1 MASNISAIGVITSI
15 LLVTSLYYSSI
26 NIGPQ
31 NLAAGQQ
38 DNLPKVPAIKIISPE
53 DGQLVAA
60 SPSNMTNGTNADSYN
75 STLVVTGSATDDAN
89 SPCEVS
95 VLLNDVRPY
104 QPATPQGTS
113 GKDDYSNWQFL
124 ITPEY
129 STIKQGANKIT
140 AKLSCLKSPTNL
152 TKWYSVNVSGGTQEQ
167 ILGQEQQLEKQKLEQ
182 QRIGQLAL
190 REIQLEKQREQQ
202 MIERAK
208 VNAAKI
214 NQTEMFVTIESH
226 VDDQLA
232 PIGPLTISGMSS
244 DDSTTDCDVYLDWND
259 LKPFQKAKPIAINN
273 SNNNTNLVNTVPRDD
288 FSNWTYTFT
297 KDYHEIANGTNELTA
312 KLSCLAYP
320 NNYTKFSSVNI
331 TGAPQEQILQLK
343 QQDQLRQQQM
353 IERAKVNAAKINQ
366 TEMFVTIESHKPG
379 QHVPMDSNLTISG
392 TSSDAASTDC
402 DVSVVLNSETP
413 YQRASPIDDS
423 GTNNYSNWT
432 FTFTPSYG
440 VPKEGENEMTS
451 RISCLAYP
459 NNYTKF
465 SSVNITGAPQEQ
477 ILQLKQQDQLR
488 QQQMIE
494 RAKVNAAKINQ
505 TEMFVTIES
514 HKPGQHVPMDSN
526 LTISGTSSDAASTDC
541 DVSVVLNSE
550 TPYQRASPIDD
561 SGTNNYSNWTFTF
574 TPSYGVP
581 KEGENEMTSRI
592 SCLAYP
598 NNYTKFSSVNITG
611 EPQNSFSSQPQ
622 QAGPQPLLQHEGRQT
637 NPNSYTTYSLAIPLN
652 KFDSKQ
658 Y

>member
-1 MASNISAIGVITSI
+1 LASNISGNGVITSI

-60 SPSNMTNGTNADSYN
+60 SLSNMTNGTNADSYN

-152 TKWYSVNVSGGTQEQ
+152 TKWYSVNVTGGTQEQ

-226 VDDQLA
+226 AEDQLA

-465 SSVNITGAPQEQ
+465 SSVNITG
-477 ILQLKQQDQLR
+477 
-488 QQQMIE
+488 
-494 RAKVNAAKINQ
+494 V
-505 TEMFVTIES
+505 
-514 HKPGQHVPMDSN
+514 
-526 LTISGTSSDAASTDC
+526 
-541 DVSVVLNSE
+541 
-550 TPYQRASPIDD
+550 
-561 SGTNNYSNWTFTF
+561 
-574 TPSYGVP
+574 
-581 KEGENEMTSRI
+581 
-592 SCLAYP
+592 
-598 NNYTKFSSVNITG
+598 
-611 EPQNSFSSQPQ
+611 PQNSFSSQPQ
-622 QAGPQPLLQHEGRQT
+622 QPGPQPLLQHEGRQT

>member
-1 MASNISAIGVITSI
+1 
-15 LLVTSLYYSSI
+15 
-26 NIGPQ
+26 
-31 NLAAGQQ
+31 
-38 DNLPKVPAIKIISPE
+38 
-53 DGQLVAA
+53 
-60 SPSNMTNGTNADSYN
+60 
-75 STLVVTGSATDDAN
+75 
-89 SPCEVS
+89 
-95 VLLNDVRPY
+95 
-104 QPATPQGTS
+104 
-113 GKDDYSNWQFL
+113 
-124 ITPEY
+124 
-129 STIKQGANKIT
+129 
-140 AKLSCLKSPTNL
+140 
-152 TKWYSVNVSGGTQEQ
+152 
-167 ILGQEQQLEKQKLEQ
+167 
-182 QRIGQLAL
+182 
-190 REIQLEKQREQQ
+190 
-202 MIERAK
+202 
-208 VNAAKI
+208 
-214 NQTEMFVTIESH
+214 
-226 VDDQLA
+226 
-232 PIGPLTISGMSS
+232 
-244 DDSTTDCDVYLDWND
+244 
-259 LKPFQKAKPIAINN
+259 
-273 SNNNTNLVNTVPRDD
+273 
-288 FSNWTYTFT
+288 
-297 KDYHEIANGTNELTA
+297 
-312 KLSCLAYP
+312 
-320 NNYTKFSSVNI
+320 
-331 TGAPQEQILQLK
+331 
-343 QQDQLRQQQM
+343 M

-392 TSSDAASTDC
+392 KSSDDASTDC

-526 LTISGTSSDAASTDC
+526 LTISGKSSDDASTDC

-611 EPQNSFSSQPQ
+611 VPQDSFVQPQ

>member
-297 KDYHEIANGTNELTA
+297 KDYHEIANGTNEVTA

-392 TSSDAASTDC
+392 TSSDDASTDC

-526 LTISGTSSDAASTDC
+526 LTISGKSSDDASTDC

-611 EPQNSFSSQPQ
+611 VPQDSFSSQPQ

>member
-1 MASNISAIGVITSI
+1 LATNISAIGVITSI
-15 LLVTSLYYSSI
+15 LLLTSLYYSSF

-38 DNLPKVPAIKIISPE
+38 DNLPKVPSIKIISPE
-53 DGQLVAA
+53 DGQMVPA

-75 STLVVTGSATDDAN
+75 STLVVNGTATDDAN
-89 SPCEVS
+89 SPCDVS
-95 VLLNDVRPY
+95 ILVNDVRPY
-104 QPATPQGTS
+104 QPTTPQGTS

-124 ITPEY
+124 VTPEY
-129 STIKQGANKIT
+129 APIREGPNKIT

-152 TKWYSVNVSGGTQEQ
+152 TKWYSVNVTGGTQEQ
-167 ILGQEQQLEKQKLEQ
+167 ILGQQEQLEKQKLEQ

-202 MIERAK
+202 MLERAK

-226 VDDQLA
+226 AEDQLT
-232 PIGPLTISGMSS
+232 PIGPLTISGISS
-244 DDSTTDCDVYLDWND
+244 DDSTTDCEVYLDWND
-259 LKPFQKAKPIAINN
+259 LKPFQKAKPNTMNN
-273 SNNNTNLVNTVPRDD
+273 DNNGTNLVNTVPRDD

-331 TGAPQEQILQLK
+331 TGAPQEQILQLQ

-379 QHVPMDSNLTISG
+379 QHVPVDSNLTISG
-392 TSSDAASTDC
+392 KSSDDASTDC
-402 DVSVVLNSETP
+402 DVSAVLNSETP

-423 GTNNYSNWT
+423 ETNNYSNWT

-440 VPKEGENEMTS
+440 VPKEGENEITS

-465 SSVNITGAPQEQ
+465 SSVNITGAPQ
-477 ILQLKQQDQLR
+477 D
-488 QQQMIE
+488 
-494 RAKVNAAKINQ
+494 
-505 TEMFVTIES
+505 T
-514 HKPGQHVPMDSN
+514 
-526 LTISGTSSDAASTDC
+526 
-541 DVSVVLNSE
+541 
-550 TPYQRASPIDD
+550 
-561 SGTNNYSNWTFTF
+561 
-574 TPSYGVP
+574 
-581 KEGENEMTSRI
+581 
-592 SCLAYP
+592 
-598 NNYTKFSSVNITG
+598 
-611 EPQNSFSSQPQ
+611 FSSQRQ
-622 QAGPQPLLQHEGRQT
+622 QAGPQPLLQNEGRQT
-637 NPNSYTTYSLAIPLN
+637 NTISYTSYGPAIPLS
-652 KFDSKQ
+652 KFDSK
-658 Y
+658 